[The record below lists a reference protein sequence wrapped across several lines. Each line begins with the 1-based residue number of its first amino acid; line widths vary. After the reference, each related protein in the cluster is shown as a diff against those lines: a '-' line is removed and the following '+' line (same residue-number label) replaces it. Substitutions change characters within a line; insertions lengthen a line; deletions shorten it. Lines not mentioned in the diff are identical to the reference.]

1 MNSLVSL
8 CKGTMNVS
16 LIIYKER
23 KKFKKVKFDFHFIC
37 KQDEFSVYGKGIIFL
52 VQNIYY
58 YMIFFYVKG
67 LKSVCPME

>member
-23 KKFKKVKFDFHFIC
+23 KKFKKVKFDSHFILN
-37 KQDEFSVYGKGIIFL
+37 KMNFQYMVKALFFWFKIFTII
-52 VQNIYY
+52 
-58 YMIFFYVKG
+58 
-67 LKSVCPME
+67 

>member
-58 YMIFFYVKG
+58 YMIFFMSKV
-67 LKSVCPME
+67 